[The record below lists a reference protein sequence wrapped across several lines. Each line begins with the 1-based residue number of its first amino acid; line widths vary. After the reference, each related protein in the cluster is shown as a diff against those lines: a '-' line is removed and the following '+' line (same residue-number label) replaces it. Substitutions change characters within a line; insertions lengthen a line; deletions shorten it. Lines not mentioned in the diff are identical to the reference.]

1 LTRSEVDALTV
12 CRLVT
17 DEWQTYR
24 AVRLA
29 MLAESP
35 LAFGASHDEAAGND
49 EHAWKQRLRDNV
61 VLLARVGPTPAGS
74 AMYSTLRQREPG
86 DCALFGMWV
95 DPGFRGAG
103 VGRALV
109 EAVVAQARAAGKR
122 RVVLRVVSGNAAATE
137 LYERAGFSPTGRTVP
152 YPHDDQ
158 VVEVEMEL
166 LVEPGSPPT
175 PSV

>member
-1 LTRSEVDALTV
+1 LEAVTV
-12 CRLVT
+12 CRLVA

-24 AVRLA
+24 AMRLA
-29 MLAESP
+29 MLLQSP
-35 LAFGASHDEAAGND
+35 SAFGGTHQEAVDNH
-49 EHAWKQRLRDNV
+49 EQIWQQRLRDNV

-74 AMYSTLRQREPG
+74 AMYSTFGQSDPG

-95 DPGFRGAG
+95 DPRFRGAG

-109 EAVVAQARAAGKR
+109 DAVVAQARVAHKR
-122 RVVLRVVSGNAAATE
+122 RVVLHVVSRNTSATD
-137 LYERAGFSPTGRTVP
+137 LYERAGFLPTGRTVP

-166 LVEPGSPPT
+166 LIDDGGPP
-175 PSV
+175 PSS

>member
-1 LTRSEVDALTV
+1 MEPLTV
-12 CRLVT
+12 CRLVA

-24 AVRLA
+24 AIRLA

-35 LAFGASHDEAAGND
+35 SAFGSSHDQAAGND
-49 EHAWKQRLRDNV
+49 EHDWKQRLRDNV

-74 AMYSTLRQREPG
+74 VMYSTVGQREPEQAWDG
-86 DCALFGMWV
+86 ALFGMWV
-95 DPGFRGAG
+95 DPGFRGSG

-109 EAVVAQARAAGKR
+109 EAVVAQAREAGRR
-122 RVVLRVVSGNAAATE
+122 RVVLHVVSGNSAATQ
-137 LYERAGFSPTGRTVP
+137 LYERAGFRPTGRTVP

-175 PSV
+175 PSD